1 MKYKVINIIILLI
14 ALVLVLFFTLK
25 DDFNGVILELSK
37 ANIYI
42 LLIAVVIFILS
53 YFVKSIS
60 LYSFLNIKYKY
71 NILKTFRLTLAGILL
86 NGITPFQSGGQPYQV
101 YILKKDGI
109 RITDSTSAM
118 IKDFISFQI
127 SLMLVG
133 VVALLINSFT
143 HLFVTNL
150 QVKIMI
156 ACGFLINLAVLII
169 LLFVSF
175 AKKSFTKIVNK
186 IINIRI
192 IKNRVNKDKINES
205 IENFYSSGE
214 ELKKNKRVFLKCV
227 GLNILHLLLLYL
239 LPYIVF
245 ISFGIKDIS
254 ILNSIMAITFV
265 MLVGNFIPLPG
276 GTGGIEYSF
285 MQFFGVFVNGNILSG
300 IMLVWRF
307 ITYVLG
313 LFIGFIA
320 LIIRKGEKKYANRF
334 IY

>member
-1 MKYKVINIIILLI
+1 MKYRIINIVILFI
-14 ALVLVLFFTLK
+14 ALLLVLFFTLK

-37 ANIYI
+37 ENIYV
-42 LLIAVVIFILS
+42 LLIAIFIFILS
-53 YFVKSIS
+53 YFIKSIS

-109 RITDSTSAM
+109 RITDSTGAM

-127 SLMLVG
+127 SLILVG
-133 VVALLINSFT
+133 VVALIINLFT
-143 HLFVTNL
+143 HLFATNL

-156 ACGFLINLAVLII
+156 TCGFVINLAVLII

-175 AKKSFTKIVNK
+175 AKKSFTKLVNK
-186 IINIRI
+186 IINFRI
-192 IKNRVNKDKINES
+192 IKNKVNKDKINES

-214 ELKKNKRVFLKCV
+214 ELKKNKSIFLKCV

-265 MLVGNFIPLPG
+265 MLVGNFVPLPG

-320 LIIRKGEKKYANRF
+320 LILRKGGKKVCE
-334 IY
+334 